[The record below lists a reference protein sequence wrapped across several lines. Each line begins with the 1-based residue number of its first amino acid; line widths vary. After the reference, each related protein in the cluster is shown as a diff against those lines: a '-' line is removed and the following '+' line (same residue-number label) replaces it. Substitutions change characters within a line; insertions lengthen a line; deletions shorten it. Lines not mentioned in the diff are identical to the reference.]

1 MAWSITGT
9 LLAGMAVWGGLGYLV
24 DRWLDT
30 GKVFLAIGLLL
41 GIGAGIYLVYVR
53 YGRDQGND

>member
-1 MAWSITGT
+1 VAWSITGT